1 LSVIDETRS
10 HTKTLSILTLAFAA
24 AAIYLIS
31 VYLAYTRFNNTRLV
45 DPLAEANSLFPLYY
59 VAIGLTAALCAACF
73 FMRVNNKYLH
83 MLLVW
88 MFAMMLW
95 FTPYYLAGFV
105 RLPDGPWHVGVGL
118 QISEVMQGAT
128 VTFSEYG
135 WSFPG
140 SFIYHRAFLT
150 ILGIE
155 PTGYIALLFP
165 FLCISVF
172 VLLWYVLVAKLFDGR
187 VAFLSVLIAIPGL
200 HYIQSHPSPHTL
212 AALLMLSAL
221 LLALTKG
228 TAAKVLAI
236 VAVVAIII
244 SHPTTPL
251 LLAIFLTAAL
261 LTNMVYS
268 RRLRRTQVALAG
280 ILLLCFVGWYLWL
293 SYYHVVPTGAVSE
306 GELVHEVEVPAGMGI
321 SQQYLTG
328 TAFVYAGI
336 FNLNKAV
343 YFFYAILAA
352 AAVAYVAAKTFIRE
366 RRVGKWVAKLGGIQ
380 PGQALMAMTVPP
392 LIVLSVLLA
401 ETAPCLLETGLTFAV
416 LALSCVI
423 ASVIPFS
430 GQYKGR
436 TWGVIGVSVLTGLLF
451 LTFSFPTIAY
461 YIDAYSSFPESE
473 ERGLGF
479 VATSVPLDE
488 RTIATNSV
496 NQLALYLDDPLNK
509 TKLVALHQRIPPD
522 LDESQPHVVV
532 FRSTGYYYAAMRHDL
547 SFEDNRYSE
556 YSRFVDVNEYDKVYS
571 NPTFEVYSRPREPS

>member
-31 VYLAYTRFNNTRLV
+31 VYLAYTKFNNTRLV
-45 DPLAEANSLFPLYY
+45 DPLAEVNSLFPLYY
-59 VAIGLTAALCAACF
+59 VAIGLAAATCIACF
-73 FMRVNNKYLH
+73 FMRLNNKYLH

-118 QISEVMQGAT
+118 QISEVMTGAT
-128 VTFSEYG
+128 VTFSEYA

-140 SFIYHRAFLT
+140 SFIYHRVFLSV
-150 ILGIE
+150 LGIE

-165 FLCISVF
+165 FIWISLF
-172 VLLWYVLVAKLFDGR
+172 VLLWYVLVAKLFDAK
-187 VAFLSVLIAIPGL
+187 VAFLSLLIAIPGL

-228 TAAKVLAI
+228 TGAKVLAI
-236 VAVVAIII
+236 AAVVAIII

-268 RRLRRTQVALAG
+268 RRLNRTQVALAS
-280 ILLLCFVGWYLWL
+280 ILLLCFVGWYLWM
-293 SYYHVVPTGAVSE
+293 SYYHTTPIVAVTEGQFPHEVDVPTSVGVS
-306 GELVHEVEVPAGMGI
+306 
-321 SQQYLTG
+321 QRYLTG

-343 YFFYAILAA
+343 YFFYAVLAV

-366 RRVGKWVAKLGGIQ
+366 RRVGKWIAKLGGIQ

-430 GQYKGR
+430 ERYRGR
-436 TWGVIGVSVLTGLLF
+436 TWGVTGVSVLIGLLF

-473 ERGLGF
+473 ERGLRF
-479 VATSVPLDE
+479 VAASVPLDE
-488 RTIATNSV
+488 RTLATNSPG
-496 NQLALYLDDPLNK
+496 QLAPYLDHPLHA
-509 TKLVALHQRIPPD
+509 TVLVPLHGQETPD
-522 LDESQPHVVV
+522 FGTLLPHVFV

-571 NPTFEVYSRPREPS
+571 NPTFEVYSRHGEP